1 MITDETA
8 TIGNATPRASGVAGE
23 DVVCLSQ
30 ETPRWL
36 LSHPVDFTHEYPSI
50 AIVTTAALPWLTGT
64 AVNPALRA
72 AYLWERGHDVT
83 LLVPWV
89 VASDQEKIF
98 LNAEDRF
105 RSEAEQLVAV
115 KRHIRKRVPFEVRW
129 GDEHGDEDG
138 DGDVNVNET
147 DACDGEEHREA
158 GGHRLRLVF
167 YAGTCLERIIP
178 RDCLVHWVHSS
189 WYQNISALALT
200 LRARSTGLGCIRKV
214 LAGAGV
220 HHSHPGYSAAGAEVG
235 GMHRL
240 GGTRASHVVSLG
252 TAMDPSV

>member
-1 MITDETA
+1 MPRCCGEVSGACEFDATQAHGKHREALDEA
-8 TIGNATPRASGVAGE
+8 NERIEG
-23 DVVCLSQ
+23 LK
-30 ETPRWL
+30 
-36 LSHPVDFTHEYPSI
+36 
-50 AIVTTAALPWLTGT
+50 ALNRRLIE
-64 AVNPALRA
+64 ALRQTKDA
-72 AYLWERGHDVT
+72 CTPESRETKESVAPVNVRSDV
-83 LLVPWV
+83 
-89 VASDQEKIF
+89 
-98 LNAEDRF
+98 
-105 RSEAEQLVAV
+105 EQ
-115 KRHIRKRVPFEVRW
+115 
-129 GDEHGDEDG
+129 DEDG
-138 DGDVNVNET
+138 DGDVNET
-147 DACDGEEHREA
+147 DACDGEEHRGA